1 MNITECCIAPPSART
16 GRANARREKLIQ
28 AARTAFAENGF
39 HATGIAQIAQA
50 SGVRVG
56 QIYRD
61 FANKEAIVAAIVER
75 DLEDFFAER
84 GLCAAGATGD
94 PDAVR
99 AWIARFVACENPE
112 RGRLIAEIMAEASR
126 NERIAEIVR
135 GVHQRMGEELSAAL
149 RLLTPASVS
158 PARFAC
164 VAEMIQTIGAGVFH
178 RRVTEVDQPA
188 RAVVDEL
195 IAVINAMIDQLQEA
209 TA

>member
-1 MNITECCIAPPSART
+1 MNITECCIAPPNART

-99 AWIARFVACENPE
+99 AWIGRYIACEDPE
-112 RGRLIAEIMAEASR
+112 GGRLIAEIMAEASR

-149 RLLTPASVS
+149 RLLTPANVS

-164 VAEMIQTIGAGVFH
+164 VAQIIQTIGAGVFH
-178 RRVTEVDQPA
+178 RRVTQIDQPG
-188 RAVVDEL
+188 RDVVEEL
-195 IAVINAMIDQLQEA
+195 ISLVNAMIDQLQKE